1 MASTSKSR
9 KTKHIIYY
17 VVMILICMMY
27 LVPMYMAFITSL
39 KARADIN
46 LLTAWKFPTHPT
58 SIGYQHAITKLAPY
72 LRNSFVLTISGTV
85 ISAFVGAINGYI
97 FSKNKFKGSELV
109 FTLMLFGMFIP
120 YQIILI
126 PLFDTLRR
134 LNMAGLNG
142 LILAHVVYGIPIVT
156 MLFRNFYDQIPNSIL
171 ESGRIDGASYFTIF
185 TKLILPLSV
194 PSFVVVGIWQFTQIW
209 NEFLWAI
216 CLTSQKTNPITV
228 GLSQLAGGQAVAWN
242 DSMAGAIISAIPVL
256 CIYIFLG
263 KYFVQGL
270 LAGSVKE

>member
-9 KTKHIIYY
+9 KTKRIIYFA
-17 VVMILICMMY
+17 VMILICVMY

-46 LLTAWKFPTHPT
+46 LLTAWRFPSNPT
-58 SIGYQHAITKLAPY
+58 GIGYEHAITKLAPY

-97 FSKNKFKGSELV
+97 FSKNKFKGSELI

-126 PLFDTLRR
+126 PLFDTLRK
-134 LNMAGLNG
+134 LNLAGLGG
-142 LILAHVVYGIPIVT
+142 LILAHVIYGIPIVT

-185 TKLILPLSV
+185 TRLILPLSI

>member
-1 MASTSKSR
+1 MK
-9 KTKHIIYY
+9 KTLLNIKAKKIIYY
-17 VVMILICMMY
+17 VVVILLSLAF
-27 LVPMYMAFITSL
+27 LVPMYMAFITSF
-39 KARADIN
+39 KGRAEIN
-46 LLTAWKFPTHPT
+46 LATAWKLPKKIT
-58 SIGYQHAITKLAPY
+58 SIGYVHAITTLAPY
-72 LRNSFVLTISGTV
+72 LKNSLILTITATV
-85 ISAFVGAINGYI
+85 ISSFLGAINGYI

-109 FTLMLFGMFIP
+109 FTLLLFGMFIP

-126 PLFDTLRR
+126 PLFHTLRTIHFT
-134 LNMAGLNG
+134 GLQG

-156 MLFRNFYDQIPNSIL
+156 MLFRNFYDQIPNSII
-171 ESGRIDGASYFTIF
+171 EAGRIDGASYFTVF
-185 TKLILPLSV
+185 TRLILPLSI

-228 GLSQLAGGQAVAWN
+228 GLSQLSGGQAVAWN

-263 KYFVQGL
+263 KYFIQGL
-270 LAGSVKE
+270 LSGSVKE

>member
-1 MASTSKSR
+1 MASTIKSR
-9 KTKHIIYY
+9 KAKHIAYY
-17 VVMILICMMY
+17 VIMVLICLMY

-46 LLTAWKFPTHPT
+46 LLTAWNLPTNPT
-58 SIGYQHAITKLAPY
+58 VIGYKHAITKLAPY
-72 LRNSFVLTISGTV
+72 LRNSFILTISGTV

-97 FSKNKFKGSELV
+97 FSKNKFKGSELI

-134 LNMAGLNG
+134 LNLAGLGG
-142 LILAHVVYGIPIVT
+142 LILAHVIYGIPIVT

-171 ESGRIDGASYFTIF
+171 ESGRIDGASYFSIF
-185 TKLILPLSV
+185 TKLILPLSI

>member
-1 MASTSKSR
+1 MKTSLQKKR
-9 KTKHIIYY
+9 TKKIIYY
-17 VVMILICMMY
+17 VVIILISITF
-27 LVPMYMAFITSL
+27 LIPIYMAFITSL
-39 KARADIN
+39 KGRAEIN
-46 LLTAWKFPTHPT
+46 LATAWKLPKKITFV
-58 SIGYQHAITKLAPY
+58 GYTNAITTLGPY
-72 LRNSFVLTISGTV
+72 LKNSIILTVSATV
-85 ISAFVGAINGYI
+85 ISSFLGAINGYI
-97 FSKNKFKGSELV
+97 FSKNKFKGSELI

-126 PLFDTLRR
+126 PLFTALRTLHFT
-134 LNMAGLNG
+134 GLKG

-171 ESGRIDGASYFTIF
+171 ESGRIDGANYFTVF
-185 TKLILPLSV
+185 TMLILPLSI

-216 CLTSQKTNPITV
+216 CLTSQETNPITV
-228 GLSQLAGGQAVAWN
+228 GLSQLSGGQAVAWN

-263 KYFVQGL
+263 KYFIQGL
-270 LAGSVKE
+270 LSGSVKG

>member
-1 MASTSKSR
+1 MASTVNSR
-9 KTKHIIYY
+9 KAKRIIYY
-17 VVMILICMMY
+17 AVIVLICVLF

-46 LLTAWKFPTHPT
+46 LLTSWKFPSHPT
-58 SIGYQHAITKLAPY
+58 SIGYKHAIIKLAPY
-72 LRNSFVLTISGTV
+72 LKNSFVLTITATV
-85 ISAFVGAINGYI
+85 ISAIVGAINGYI
-97 FSKNKFKGSELV
+97 FSKNKFKGSEIV

-126 PLFDTLRR
+126 PLFDTLRK

-185 TKLILPLSV
+185 AKLILPLSI

-216 CLTSQKTNPITV
+216 CLTSQESNPITV

-263 KYFVQGL
+263 KYFIQGL
-270 LAGSVKE
+270 LSGSVKE